1 MTVAD
6 MKIAVMLGNL
16 KMDPYEGMKKVVA
29 MEVPG
34 LHLSIGGGP
43 FAPENMDKS
52 ARTQLLEHIRSLGL
66 EVSAVSAWGGN
77 VDLGDADEAEHN
89 IAWARRILDMSV
101 DLECSIWQAHVG
113 VMPTDTSDPRWSVFI
128 DSTGQIAQYGE
139 SVGACLAI
147 ETGPEPPKVLKRL
160 IEDIG
165 SVGLR
170 VNYDPANLILWPVR
184 LFAERGEEYDRKQ
197 AWAEFQPMAGVK
209 VLGEYIVHTHAKDA
223 LVRRDGTRKEVPLG
237 SGWVDWPVYV
247 QSLMDEG
254 YEGYYAIERE
264 TGEDPV
270 GDITRAV
277 EFLKSIRPGAPRA
290 GEVSDQR

>member
-1 MTVAD
+1 MSEI
-6 MKIAVMLGNL
+6 KIAVMLSNL
-16 KMDPYEGMKKVVA
+16 KMDPYEGMKKVVE
-29 MEVPG
+29 MGVPG

-43 FAPENMDKS
+43 FAPENMDTA
-52 ARTQLLEHIRSLGL
+52 ARNQLLEHIRSLGL

-77 VDLGDADEAEHN
+77 VDLGEADQAEHN
-89 IAWARRILDMSV
+89 IAWAKRILDMSV
-101 DLECSIWQAHVG
+101 DLECNIWQAHVG
-113 VMPTDTSDPRWSVFI
+113 VMPTDTTDPRWNVFV

-165 SVGLR
+165 SPGLR

-184 LFAERGEEYDRKQ
+184 LFAQRGEQYDRQQ
-197 AWAEFQPMAGVK
+197 AWAEFQPMEGVK
-209 VLGEYIVHTHAKDA
+209 VLGKYIAHTHAKDA
-223 LVRRDGTRKEVPLG
+223 LVREDGTRREVPLG

-254 YEGYYAIERE
+254 YDGYYAIERE
-264 TGEDPV
+264 TGDDPV

-277 EFLKSIRPGAPRA
+277 EFLKSIQPGTPRA
-290 GEVSDQR
+290 GELTQHR

>member
-1 MTVAD
+1 VAD

-16 KMDPYEGMKKVVA
+16 KMDPYEGMKKVVD
-29 MEVPG
+29 MEVTG

-43 FAPENMDKS
+43 FAPENMDKA
-52 ARTQLLEHIRSLGL
+52 ARKQLLEHIRSLGL
-66 EVSAVSAWGGN
+66 EISAVSAWGGN
-77 VDLGDADEAEHN
+77 VDLGEADKTEHD
-89 IAWARRILDMSV
+89 IAWARRILDMTI
-101 DLECSIWQAHVG
+101 DLECNIWQAHVG
-113 VMPTDTSDPRWSVFI
+113 IMPTDTSDPRWSVYL
-128 DSTGQIAQYGE
+128 DSTGIISQYAE
-139 SVGACLAI
+139 SLGASLAI

-165 SVGLR
+165 SAGLR

-184 LFAERGEEYDRKQ
+184 LFSERGEEYDRKK
-197 AWAEFQPMAGVK
+197 AWAEFEPLTGVK

-223 LVRRDGTRKEVPLG
+223 LVKRDGTRKEVPLG

-264 TGEDPV
+264 TGDDPV

-277 EFLKSIRPGAPRA
+277 EFLKSIKPGAPRA
-290 GEVSDQR
+290 GDVMDQR